1 MEEKLLKPIYLSDRI
16 ITTELEAYVMGILNV
31 SPDSFW
37 MGGKNTNSSIE
48 KALAMIEAGADI
60 IDIGGE
66 ATNPGKDYVDEET
79 ELQRIIPVIEG
90 IRRHSVCPIS
100 VDTRKKNVLEA
111 AIDAGADILND
122 ISAMED
128 DGQMVHYV
136 ATKKIPV
143 ILMHKKGNP
152 KDMQIS
158 PFYNDVV
165 EEVSEYLKGRC
176 EFALENGI
184 ESNKIILDAGI
195 GFGKNLEHNL
205 KLIKASEKISGVM
218 GEKKHMV
225 MALSRKKCLED
236 ITGRK
241 SEDRLIAT
249 VAANLFALKYGA
261 DILRVHDVAECVD
274 MLKIYREFA

>member
-16 ITTELEAYVMGILNV
+16 ITTELNAYVMGILNV

-37 MGGKNTNSSIE
+37 MGGKNTTSSIE

-66 ATNPGKDYVDEET
+66 ATNPGKDYIDEET

-90 IRRHSVCPIS
+90 IRRYSVCPIS

-152 KDMQIS
+152 KNMQDA
-158 PFYNDVV
+158 PF
-165 EEVSEYLKGRC
+165 
-176 EFALENGI
+176 
-184 ESNKIILDAGI
+184 IL
-195 GFGKNLEHNL
+195 
-205 KLIKASEKISGVM
+205 M
-218 GEKKHMV
+218 WWKKF
-225 MALSRKKCLED
+225 LN
-236 ITGRK
+236 I
-241 SEDRLIAT
+241 
-249 VAANLFALKYGA
+249 
-261 DILRVHDVAECVD
+261 
-274 MLKIYREFA
+274 